1 MRIVVDK
8 DVCTGQ
14 AMCESIAPDLFR
26 VADGSQVD
34 ILVAVVPEDR
44 LSQARLAVAC
54 CPNGA
59 LELEETETGATA

>member
-34 ILVAVVPEDR
+34 LQVDVVPDDR
-44 LSQARLAVAC
+44 LGQARLAVSC

-59 LELEETETGATA
+59 LELEP